1 MTQPGGRTLLRRA
14 APALDPIKPSVRWAL
29 AHGLPSVLM
38 RVAARRGD
46 VQGRLITG
54 GISDDSDKLHDLAD
68 EVRAGGPLLR
78 SRFAYMTATHS
89 VVKEVLTSADFRTG
103 IFEPGDG
110 VLGRMAVWAEDP
122 DQLGPLVPPSLL
134 VSEPPDHTRYRK
146 LVTRVFTAKAVE
158 GLRERTQ
165 QIADELLDS
174 LDPARPVDLV
184 AAYCSQL
191 PVTVIAEILGVPPE
205 DRERVLEFGNAAA
218 PSLDLGLGYG
228 EFRRVERGLKEFE
241 TWLDAHLSK
250 LRRESGDDL
259 MSQLV
264 RVQEEGIGLDDAEL
278 KATAGLVLA
287 AGFETTVNL
296 LGNGIALLR
305 QHPDQLQRLRDDPGL
320 WPNAVDEILRV
331 DPPVLLTGRLSQ
343 ADTVV
348 AGVRVPRGEVVTTLL
363 AGANRDPA
371 VFEDPGT
378 FDVGRPNA
386 RDHVSFSAGR
396 HYCLGAALARMEG
409 EVGLRT
415 LLDRFPD
422 LHLEPGA
429 TRRPTRIL
437 RGYERLP
444 ARLDP
449 ARTRV
454 G

>member
-1 MTQPGGRTLLRRA
+1 MSLLE
-14 APALDPIKPSVRWAL
+14 PVKPPVRWAL
-29 AHGLPSVLM
+29 GHGLPKVLM
-38 RVAARRGD
+38 RRAARQGD

-54 GISDDSDKLHDLAD
+54 GYSEDSARLHELAD
-68 EVRAGGPLLR
+68 EIRASGPLHR
-78 SRFAYMTATHS
+78 SKFALITATLP
-89 VVKEVLTSADFRTG
+89 VVKEVLTSGEFRSG
-103 IFEPGDG
+103 IFEPGEG
-110 VLGRMAVWAEDP
+110 VLGRISVWAENP

-146 LVTRVFTAKAVE
+146 LVTRVFTARAVE
-158 GLRERTQ
+158 NLRERTQ

-174 LDPARPVDLV
+174 LDPSRPIDLV
-184 AAYCSQL
+184 EAYCSQL

-205 DRERVLEFGNAAA
+205 DRGRVLEFGNAAA

-228 EFRRVERGLKEFE
+228 QFRRVERGLKEFE
-241 TWLDAHLSK
+241 QWLDSHLNH

-264 RVQEEGIGLDDAEL
+264 RVQDEGVGLDDAEL

-296 LGNGIALLR
+296 LGNGIALLME
-305 QHPDQLQRLRDDPGL
+305 HPDQLQRLREDPSL
-320 WPNAVDEILRV
+320 WPNAVDEVLRV
-331 DPPVLLTGRLSQ
+331 DPPVLLTGRLCT

-348 AGVRVPRGEVVTTLL
+348 AGVPVRRGEVVTTLL
-363 AGANRDPA
+363 AGANRDPD
-371 VFEDPGT
+371 VFTEPAR
-378 FDVGRPNA
+378 FDVGRSNA

-415 LLDRFPD
+415 LLERFPD
-422 LHLEPGA
+422 LQLEAGA

-437 RGYERLP
+437 RGYQHLP
-444 ARLDP
+444 ARLAPSGD
-449 ARTRV
+449 RV

>member
-1 MTQPGGRTLLRRA
+1 
-14 APALDPIKPSVRWAL
+14 
-29 AHGLPSVLM
+29 M

-46 VQGRLITG
+46 VQGRLVTG
-54 GISDDSDKLHDLAD
+54 GSSDGSVNVHDLAD

-78 SRFAYMTATHS
+78 SKFAYMTATHS
-89 VVKEVLTSADFRTG
+89 VVKEVLTSGDFRTG
-103 IFEPGDG
+103 IFEPGEG
-110 VLGRMAVWAEDP
+110 PLGRLARWAEDP

-158 GLRERTQ
+158 GLRQRTQ

-174 LDPARPVDLV
+174 LDPTRPVDLV

-191 PVTVIAEILGVPPE
+191 PVTVIAEILGVPEE

-218 PSLDLGLGYG
+218 PSLDLGLGLG
-228 EFRRVERGLKEFE
+228 EFRRVERGLREFE
-241 TWLDAHLSK
+241 TWLDAHLGK

-264 RVQEEGIGLDDAEL
+264 RVQEEGVGLDDAEL

-305 QHPDQLQRLRDDPGL
+305 QHPDQLQRLRDDPAL
-320 WPNAVDEILRV
+320 WPNAVDEILRF

-378 FDVGRPNA
+378 FDVGRQNA

-429 TRRPTRIL
+429 TRRTTRIL

-444 ARLDP
+444 ARLVP
-449 ARTRV
+449 SATRV

>member
-1 MTQPGGRTLLRRA
+1 MDRPGGASL
-14 APALDPIKPSVRWAL
+14 LDPVRPTVRWAL
-29 AHGLPSVLM
+29 GHGLPSVLM

-54 GISDDSDKLHDLAD
+54 GVANDADGLQALAD
-68 EVRAGGPLLR
+68 EIRASGPLHR
-78 SRFAYMTATHS
+78 SKFALMTATLP

-110 VLGRMAVWAEDP
+110 VLGRMAVWAEEP
-122 DQLGPLVPPSLL
+122 GQLGPLVPPSLL

-146 LVTRVFTAKAVE
+146 LVTRVFTARAVE
-158 GLRERTQ
+158 NLRSRTQ

-174 LDPARPVDLV
+174 LDPTGPVELV
-184 AAYCSQL
+184 SAYCAQL

-205 DRERVLEFGNAAA
+205 DRGRVLEFGNAAA
-218 PSLDLGLGYG
+218 PSLDLGLGFG
-228 EFRRVERGLKEFE
+228 QFRRVERGLREFE
-241 TWLDAHLSK
+241 SWLDAHLAH

-264 RVQEEGIGLDDAEL
+264 RVQEEGVGLDDAEL

-296 LGNGIALLR
+296 LGNGIALLK
-305 QHPDQLQRLRDDPGL
+305 QHPDQLQRLREEPTL

-331 DPPVLLTGRLSQ
+331 DPPVLLTGRLCR

-348 AGVRVPRGEVVTTLL
+348 AGVPVQRGEVVTTLL
-363 AGANRDPA
+363 AGANRDPD
-371 VFEDPGT
+371 VFEDPT
-378 FDVGRPNA
+378 RFDVARENA

-409 EVGLRT
+409 EIGLRT
-415 LLDRFPD
+415 LLERFPD
-422 LHLEPGA
+422 LRLEPGA

-444 ARLDP
+444 ARLSP
-449 ARTRV
+449 PT

>member
-1 MTQPGGRTLLRRA
+1 MTQHGGRTLLQRA
-14 APALDPIKPSVRWAL
+14 APALDPVKPTVRWAL
-29 AHGLPSVLM
+29 GHGLPKVLM
-38 RVAARRGD
+38 RRAARRGD

-54 GISDDSDKLHDLAD
+54 GFSEDSARLQGLAD
-68 EVRAGGPLLR
+68 EIRASGPLHR
-78 SRFAYMTATHS
+78 SKFALITATQP
-89 VVKEVLTSADFRTG
+89 VVKEVLTSNDFRSG
-103 IFEPGDG
+103 IFEPGEG
-110 VLGRMAVWAEDP
+110 LLGRLSVWAEDP

-165 QIADELLDS
+165 QIADGLLDA
-174 LDPARPVDLV
+174 LDPSRPVDLV

-191 PVTVIAEILGVPPE
+191 PVTVIAEILGVPAE
-205 DRERVLEFGNAAA
+205 DRQRVLEFGNAAA
-218 PSLDLGLGYG
+218 PSLDLGLGFG
-228 EFRRVERGLKEFE
+228 QFRDVERGLKEFDR
-241 TWLDAHLSK
+241 WLDAHLNH
-250 LRRESGDDL
+250 LRRESGEDL

-264 RVQEEGIGLDDAEL
+264 RVQEQGVGLDDSEL

-296 LGNGIALLR
+296 LGNGIALLL
-305 QHPDQLQRLRDDPGL
+305 QHPDQLERLREEPSL

-331 DPPVLLTGRLSQ
+331 DPPVLLTGRLCT

-348 AGVRVPRGEVVTTLL
+348 AGVPVRRGEVGTTLP
-363 AGANRDPA
+363 AGANRDPG
-371 VFEDPGT
+371 VFDDPDT

-415 LLDRFPD
+415 LLERFPD
-422 LHLEPGA
+422 LRLEPGA

-444 ARLDP
+444 ARLAP
-449 ARTRV
+449 AGDRV
-454 G
+454 A

>member
-1 MTQPGGRTLLRRA
+1 MSLLE
-14 APALDPIKPSVRWAL
+14 PVKPTVRWAL
-29 AHGLPSVLM
+29 GHGLPKVLM
-38 RVAARRGD
+38 RRAARQGD
-46 VQGRLITG
+46 VQGRLIAG
-54 GISDDSDKLHDLAD
+54 GVVEDSEGLYDLAD
-68 EVRAGGPLLR
+68 EIRASGPLHR
-78 SRFAYMTATHS
+78 SKYALITATLPT
-89 VVKEVLTSADFRTG
+89 VKDVLTSSDFRSG
-103 IFEPGDG
+103 IFEPGEG
-110 VLGRMAVWAEDP
+110 LLGRIGVWAEDP

-146 LVTRVFTAKAVE
+146 LVTRVFTARAVE
-158 GLRERTQ
+158 NLRGRTQ

-174 LDPARPVDLV
+174 LDPSSPVDLV

-218 PSLDLGLGYG
+218 PSLDLGLGFR

-241 TWLDAHLSK
+241 TWLDAHLNH

-264 RVQEEGIGLDDAEL
+264 RVQEEGVGLDDAEL

-296 LGNGIALLR
+296 LGNGIALLL
-305 QHPDQLQRLRDDPGL
+305 QHPDQLQRLREDPSL
-320 WPNAVDEILRV
+320 WPNAVDEVLRV
-331 DPPVLLTGRLSQ
+331 DPPVLLTGRLCT

-348 AGVRVPRGEVVTTLL
+348 AGVPVRRGEVVTTLL
-363 AGANRDPA
+363 AGANRDPG
-371 VFEDPGT
+371 VFDDPDT
-378 FDVGRPNA
+378 FLVGRPNA

-415 LLDRFPD
+415 LLERFPD
-422 LHLEPGA
+422 LRLEAGA

-444 ARLDP
+444 ARLVPSGD
-449 ARTRV
+449 RV
-454 G
+454 A

>member
-1 MTQPGGRTLLRRA
+1 MTLLE
-14 APALDPIKPSVRWAL
+14 PVKPTVRWAL
-29 AHGLPSVLM
+29 GHGLPSVLM

-54 GISDDSDKLHDLAD
+54 GISSDSDKLQSLAD
-68 EVRAGGPLLR
+68 EIRASGPLHR
-78 SRFAYMTATHS
+78 SKFALITATQP
-89 VVKEVLTSADFRTG
+89 VVKEVLTSNDFRAG
-103 IFEPGDG
+103 IFEPGEG
-110 VLGRMAVWAEDP
+110 VLGRMAVWAENP

-146 LVTRVFTAKAVE
+146 LVTRVFTARAVE
-158 GLRERTQ
+158 NLRERTQ

-174 LDPARPVDLV
+174 LDPTSPVDLV
-184 AAYCSQL
+184 ASYCSQL
-191 PVTVIAEILGVPPE
+191 PVTVIAEILGVPTE

-228 EFRRVERGLKEFE
+228 QFRRVEGGLKAFE
-241 TWLDAHLSK
+241 TWLDAHLHR

-259 MSQLV
+259 LSQLV
-264 RVQEEGIGLDDAEL
+264 HVQEEGVGLSDAEL

-296 LGNGIALLR
+296 LGNGIALLK
-305 QHPDQLQRLRDDPGL
+305 QHPDQLQRLKDDPNL

-331 DPPVLLTGRLSQ
+331 DPPVLLTGRLCSN
-343 ADTVV
+343 DTVV
-348 AGVRVPRGEVVTTLL
+348 AGVPVRRGEVVTTLL
-363 AGANRDPA
+363 AGANRDPG
-371 VFEDPGT
+371 VFENPGA
-378 FDVGRPNA
+378 FDVGRENA
-386 RDHVSFSAGR
+386 REHVSFSAGR

-422 LHLEPGA
+422 LRLEPGA
-429 TRRPTRIL
+429 ERRPTRIL

-444 ARLDP
+444 ARLSP
-449 ARTRV
+449 PV